1 MDILYVFENYIT
13 QGNTY
18 KETLTNI
25 KKAGRLYLESLNLK
39 KNY

>member
-25 KKAGRLYLESLNLK
+25 KKLEDLK
-39 KNY
+39 ALI